1 MAVEYG
7 GIRAGVWRY
16 QSRGMA
22 VLEPG
27 YGNIRAGVWLR
38 TGVRG
43 MGQGMGVLVRY

>member
-1 MAVEYG
+1 MAVLEPGYG

-27 YGNIRAGVWLR
+27 YGGIRAGV
-38 TGVRG
+38 
-43 MGQGMGVLVRY
+43 